1 MTCDRGPDCDQC
13 VMRYD
18 HHCPFVNNCI
28 GQRNYHF
35 FEAWQQLTCDTGSD
49 VGNENGMN
57 GAAWNPN
64 GNGKEKLLETFFFSL
79 HQILSVFTNFKIH
92 LLKCW
97 KLLRLPLAI
106 SPPPKNHGMA
116 RCSIPATGVFWHV
129 ETVLRWALSPQW
141 CASLWLCCLALF
153 GEFSHHSPV
162 GERTRPLKRTGL
174 YFSRLAMTEKLIY
187 RDAFFFSNKKRGR
200 MMKG

>member
-35 FEAWQQLTCDTGSD
+35 FEAWQQLTCDAGSD

-106 SPPPKNHGMA
+106 SPPPQKPRNGTLFDPCNGRFLA
-116 RCSIPATGVFWHV
+116 RWNGPKVGFVTSVV
-129 ETVLRWALSPQW
+129 
-141 CASLWLCCLALF
+141 CLALVVLP
-153 GEFSHHSPV
+153 GLVWGILTPLTS
-162 GERTRPLKRTGL
+162 GRTDQASEEDRPL
-174 YFSRLAMTEKLIY
+174 F
-187 RDAFFFSNKKRGR
+187 
-200 MMKG
+200 

>member
-1 MTCDRGPDCDQC
+1 ME
-13 VMRYD
+13 
-18 HHCPFVNNCI
+18 H
-28 GQRNYHF
+28 
-35 FEAWQQLTCDTGSD
+35 
-49 VGNENGMN
+49 GMN

-64 GNGKEKLLETFFFSL
+64 GNGKEKLLETFFCSL

-92 LLKCW
+92 LLNCW

-106 SPPPKNHGMA
+106 SPPKNHGMA

-187 RDAFFFSNKKRGR
+187 TEIHFFSPTKKRGR
-200 MMKG
+200 MMKGWKLQRDIFWHLPFDNLVRRKAWVAFWLVLSWA